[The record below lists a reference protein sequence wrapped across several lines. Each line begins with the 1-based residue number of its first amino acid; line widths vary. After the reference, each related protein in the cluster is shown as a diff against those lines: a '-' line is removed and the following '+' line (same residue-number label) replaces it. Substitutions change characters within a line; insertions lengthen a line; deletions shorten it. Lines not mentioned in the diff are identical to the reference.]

1 MAVNAAETLVLS
13 DCSHIKS
20 CPSKSTQFSPIS
32 GLTSAF
38 WGHPVTTA
46 TRSRRDMKKEQ
57 FQMRNIGN
65 LVQEEV
71 TLMHMTNAN
80 RRVFPQ
86 QTQLKMQKG
95 EQLIQ
100 ENNLKYFIYV
110 ILIFLELMAVLESGL
125 RNGK

>member
-1 MAVNAAETLVLS
+1 MTLMAVNAAETLVLS

-46 TRSRRDMKKEQ
+46 TCSRRDMKKEQ

-80 RRVFPQ
+80 EGCFHNKHNSKCKKENSSYRRI
-86 QTQLKMQKG
+86 T
-95 EQLIQ
+95 
-100 ENNLKYFIYV
+100 
-110 ILIFLELMAVLESGL
+110 
-125 RNGK
+125 

>member
-1 MAVNAAETLVLS
+1 MAINVAEMLVLS

-20 CPSKSTQFSPIS
+20 CPSKSPQSSPIS

-38 WGHPVTTA
+38 WPHFIPTGGVWGHPVTTA

-57 FQMRNIGN
+57 FQMRNIRS

-71 TLMHMTNAN
+71 TLMHTTNAN
-80 RRVFPQ
+80 EGCFHNK
-86 QTQLKMQKG
+86 QLKMQKG

-100 ENNLKYFIYV
+100 ENTLKYFI
-110 ILIFLELMAVLESGL
+110 
-125 RNGK
+125 